1 MVLYE
6 AYSLK
11 KVMEVKVLLK
21 ALYKRAALCIFRS
34 EMNAL
39 VIFNVRNSEEDKEHL
54 GEALY
59 CVSSLCRG
67 MSEFDFFGGRISVKQ
82 KQSQSILPQSGW
94 PWIRSCGCHGLNQM
108 ARPLTT
114 T

>member
-39 VIFNVRNSEEDKEHL
+39 VIFNVRNSKEDKEHL

-67 MSEFDFFGGRISVKQ
+67 MSEFDFFGGDIDEARTIPEYSTPKRVALDKELW
-82 KQSQSILPQSGW
+82 LPWVEPNG
-94 PWIRSCGCHGLNQM
+94 
-108 ARPLTT
+108 
-114 T
+114 